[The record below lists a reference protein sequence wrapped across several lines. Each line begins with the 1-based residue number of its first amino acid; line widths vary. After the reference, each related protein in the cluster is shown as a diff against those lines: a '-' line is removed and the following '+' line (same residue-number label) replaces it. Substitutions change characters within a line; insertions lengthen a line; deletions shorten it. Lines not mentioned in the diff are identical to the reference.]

1 MTGRSTLRP
10 SAVGRLILTT
20 VAAGTLSVAWTVPAA
35 AGPPIGGCPTPEWE
49 LRASP
54 SGGVSGAPGVDLN
67 GDGMSC
73 WLEAPEGSGLF
84 VIMDN
89 VVKPR

>member
-1 MTGRSTLRP
+1 MTGSTLRP

-20 VAAGTLSVAWTVPAA
+20 VAVGALSLAWTAPAA
-35 AGPPIGGCPTPEWE
+35 ARPPIGGCPTPEWE

-54 SGGVSGAPGVDLN
+54 SGGGVSGLPGVDLN

-89 VVKPR
+89 VVKPH

>member
-1 MTGRSTLRP
+1 MYGRSTLP
-10 SAVGRLILTT
+10 SPVRRLLLITATVG
-20 VAAGTLSVAWTVPAA
+20 ALSLAWASPAA
-35 AGPPIGGCPTPEWE
+35 AVPPVGGCPTPEWE

-54 SGGVSGAPGVDLN
+54 SGAVSGAPSVDLN